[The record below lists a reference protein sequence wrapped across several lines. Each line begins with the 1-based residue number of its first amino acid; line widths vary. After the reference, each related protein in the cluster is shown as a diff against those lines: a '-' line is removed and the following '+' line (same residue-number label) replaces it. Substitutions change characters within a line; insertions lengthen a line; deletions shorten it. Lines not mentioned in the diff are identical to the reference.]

1 MAGFQNV
8 RIQRFKNLQDTV
20 FSLGA
25 INVIV
30 GSNNS
35 GKSSILQALHFAVG
49 SIQSLRLNGD
59 LEGPGA
65 GSSTINPAQLIYLP
79 SDDANSLGFGG
90 RLWEQEGRSIRIE
103 FTLENGEDLTVSVRR
118 GRNRNIVIAVSSKPL
133 AQRIATL
140 KNPFTIFTP
149 GLAGIA
155 RKEQYLSDGVLLRTI
170 ARGDANLVL
179 RNTLLRLWQSEF
191 RNGFIADLHRM
202 FPSLELDIKFETQTD
217 EFIQATLN
225 DGGGWVPLDLAG
237 TGYLQTIQI
246 LAYIHYYRPQVIVLD
261 EPDSHLHPNNQRLL
275 CSLLSDV
282 AENRDVQVILSTHS
296 RHVIDALRGSTSFL
310 WARGGTID
318 IAEDGSDLAILTD
331 LGALDI
337 KERISIEGR
346 GCYVLTED
354 TEFGLLY
361 KILESSGFSME
372 RTEVLSYHGVT
383 ALQKLTPVIEA
394 IRRINNNTP
403 ILVHKDRDY
412 HNDVEITDW
421 QAQIRGMR
429 AEPFVTSGVD
439 IESHFL
445 SAAYISQTN
454 KIDLEQAQQLLDQ
467 AANSVRDESIQKFIN
482 GRIDIEKKNQTFGG
496 FNVGA
501 FAVDAPVLYD
511 ANPARYVYGKLCFS
525 KLRGLFQQAYGRNLA
540 LSSPSEFIGVPE
552 LAVISRRFFGE
563 KRN

>member
-20 FSLGA
+20 FRLGA
-25 INVIV
+25 MNVIV
-30 GSNNS
+30 GANNS

-59 LEGPGA
+59 LVGHGP

-90 RLWEQEGRSIRIE
+90 RLWEQEDRSVRIE
-103 FTLENGEDLTVSVRR
+103 FTLDSGEVLTISVRR

-140 KNPFTIFTP
+140 ENPFTVFTP

-155 RKEQYLSDGVLLRTI
+155 KKEQYLSDGVLLRTI

-179 RNTLLRLWQSEF
+179 RNTLLRLWESEF
-191 RNGFIADLHRM
+191 REDFIADLHRM
-202 FPSLELDIKFETQTD
+202 FPNLELDIKFERQTD

-225 DGGGWVPLDLAG
+225 DGAGQVPLELAG

-246 LAYIHYYRPQVIVLD
+246 LAYIHCYRPQVIVLD

-282 AENRDVQVILSTHS
+282 AENRDIQVILSTHS
-296 RHVIDALRGSTSFL
+296 RHVIDALRGSGSFL
-310 WARGGTID
+310 WARSGTID

-337 KERISIEGR
+337 KEKISIEGR

-354 TEFGLLY
+354 TEFGLLNR
-361 KILESSGFSME
+361 ILESSGFDMG
-372 RTEVLSYHGVT
+372 RTEILSYHGVT
-383 ALQKLTPVIEA
+383 ALQKLRPVIDA
-394 IRRINNNTP
+394 IRRVNNDTP

-412 HNDVEITDW
+412 HTDEEIADW
-421 QAQIRGMR
+421 EEQIRAMR

-439 IESHFL
+439 VESHFL
-445 SAAYISQTN
+445 SAAYVSSAN
-454 KIDLEQAQQLLDQ
+454 NIDIIQAQQMLDE
-467 AANSVRDESIQKFIN
+467 AANLVRAQSIEKLIN
-482 GRIDIEKKNQTFGG
+482 GRLDVEKKNQTYGRL
-496 FNVGA
+496 NVGE
-501 FAVDAPVLYD
+501 FAVEAPALYD
-511 ANPARYVYGKLCFS
+511 ANPVRYVYGKLCLS
-525 KLRGLFQQAYGRNLA
+525 RLRNLFQQAYGRNLV
-540 LSSPSEFIGVPE
+540 LVSPSEFLSVQD
-552 LAVISRRFFGE
+552 LSVISRRIFGE
-563 KRN
+563 RRV